1 MPQQDLALDLVLTAD
16 TIHAEQDG
24 VTAIGIRDG
33 AIVAVGTRAD
43 AAGWGEPD
51 APRLDFG
58 AATITAGLT
67 DAHTHALTGATVT
80 ARGVDLSPARSLDDV
95 RALLRE
101 EGERTAE
108 GAWVLGWAL
117 DPNLYAGAAITSEV
131 LDDAIGDRAAFV
143 RLFDGHAAV
152 ISQAALHT
160 LGIDGPVQFST
171 NSSEIVCDSDG
182 RPTGLVLEE
191 AEDYIRVRMPE
202 LTFEEQVAAI
212 RAKLEAMAA
221 TGLTATHLMNFDEEQ
236 IELLRAL
243 EADSPLPMRLRCSPF
258 FTAGAPVEE
267 EIERVSRLQGEA
279 GDRWVVDGVKLM
291 LDGTIDNG
299 TAWLHEPDT
308 HGESTRSMWLDP
320 EAYRHTVHTL
330 ASRGIDT
337 ATHAIGDAAILMAVE
352 TITAIPAEHRAGTRH
367 RIEHIETLPEET
379 MRRLV
384 EGGVIASMQPTH
396 STLYVWADHTDNW
409 SERLG
414 WDRAHVNGFRYR
426 ELRDAGA
433 VVALGSDWPIAPYDP
448 RQILADAQL
457 RRPHDRPEVQPV
469 LPQQALTA
477 RQALDGYTS
486 AAAFSVGWEDL
497 TGTIAAGRYADLT
510 VFAADPLSTD
520 PEAFATSPIV
530 ATVVAG
536 QVLRD
541 GRAQ

>member
-1 MPQQDLALDLVLTAD
+1 LPHQDLPLDLVLTAD
-16 TIHAEQDG
+16 TIHAEQEG
-24 VTAIGIRDG
+24 ITAIGVRAG
-33 AIVAVGTRAD
+33 EIVLLGSRED
-43 AAGWGEPD
+43 AADWGAD
-51 APRLDFG
+51 DSARVDFG
-58 AATITAGLT
+58 DATITAGLT

-80 ARGVDLSPARSLDDV
+80 ALGVDLSPARTLDDM
-95 RALLRE
+95 RRLLRE
-101 EGERTAE
+101 EADRTTE
-108 GAWVLGWAL
+108 GGWVLGWAL

-131 LDDAIGDRAAFV
+131 LDDAVGDRPAFV
-143 RLFDGHAAV
+143 RLFDGHGAV
-152 ISQAALHT
+152 ISQAALRL
-160 LGIDGPVQFST
+160 LGIDGPVEFST
-171 NSSEIVCDSDG
+171 NSSEIVCDADG

-202 LTFEEQVAAI
+202 LTFDEQVAAV

-221 TGLTATHLMNFDEEQ
+221 TGLVATHLMNFDEEQ
-236 IELLRAL
+236 IDLLRAL
-243 EADSPLPMRLRCSPF
+243 EAEAPLPMRLRCSPF
-258 FTAGAPVEE
+258 FNAGAPVDE
-267 EIERVSRLQGEA
+267 EIERVSGLQGEA

-308 HGESTRSMWLDP
+308 HGESTKSMWLDP
-320 EAYRHTVHTL
+320 EAYRHAVHTL

-352 TITAIPAEHRAGTRH
+352 AIAGIPAEHRTNTRH

-384 EGGVIASMQPTH
+384 EADVIASMQPTH

-433 VVALGSDWPIAPYDP
+433 VVALGSDWPIAPFDP

-477 RQALDGYTS
+477 QQALEGYTS
-486 AAAFSVGWEDL
+486 AAAYSVGWEDR
-497 TGTIAAGRYADLT
+497 TGTIEAGRWADLT
-510 VFAADPLSTD
+510 VFAQDPLTTD
-520 PEAFATSPIV
+520 AQAIATSPIL

-541 GRAQ
+541 GRPD